1 MELESFQIEL
11 ESSLIELEISVI
23 HHNYAFG
30 ELSNWI
36 NWIREL
42 PRWIKEL
49 SN

>member
-30 ELSNWI
+30 VRLGGLNV
-36 NWIREL
+36 
-42 PRWIKEL
+42 
-49 SN
+49 